1 MLYLLKSQNPTAM
14 KKILIGA
21 IVGGI
26 IIFAWQ
32 TLSWPVLNLHAKA
45 AEYTPKQQEIMNYL
59 NSQFNEDGQFMMP
72 MHPPDASSEEME
84 RQMKEAEGKPW
95 AIVSYHKEWKMNM
108 GLNMARGLLVDMV
121 MVGLLCWIIAR
132 MNLPTF
138 GTVLT
143 ASIFAGLI
151 AFFNIAY
158 TYHIWYQTFDI
169 MPYFIDAIV
178 AWGLCGLWLGWWFT
192 RRRVQ

>member
-1 MLYLLKSQNPTAM
+1 
-14 KKILIGA
+14 
-21 IVGGI
+21 
-26 IIFAWQ
+26 
-32 TLSWPVLNLHAKA
+32 
-45 AEYTPKQQEIMNYL
+45 
-59 NSQFNEDGQFMMP
+59 
-72 MHPPDASSEEME
+72 
-84 RQMKEAEGKPW
+84 
-95 AIVSYHKEWKMNM
+95 MNM